1 MTISKNLD
9 RFAGR
14 PVVDFEGSR
23 VSGDV
28 VYRLRQDYDDA
39 RSQQAML
46 DDFFAVIAPAE
57 VIALVIGAW
66 AEGSEHD
73 PKAYLDGLIARRR
86 ELVQLSALFVGDIT
100 FEENEMSWIKQ
111 TDYAGLL
118 KAFPTLE
125 TLRVRGS
132 DGLVLPP
139 FEHQHLTH
147 LALETG
153 ALPTALV
160 RNLAQSTMPALK
172 HLELWLGDDYY
183 GFDGKVADYQALLEA
198 VDGSRLAYL
207 GLRNA
212 EIADELAQWLAG
224 EAWVTKLQVLDLS
237 MGTLGDVGAQ
247 ALLDSP
253 HLDGILAL
261 NLTHHYIGPELQARL
276 GKRFGPRVLLGD
288 PQEEEE
294 EGERFVEVSE

>member
-1 MTISKNLD
+1 MTIQKNLD
-9 RFAGR
+9 RFAGK
-14 PVVDFEGSR
+14 PVVDFEGKR
-23 VSGDV
+23 VADAV

-39 RSQQAML
+39 RSQERML
-46 DDFFAVIAPAE
+46 EDFFDTIAPGE
-57 VIALVIGAW
+57 VEALVIGAW
-66 AEGSEHD
+66 AEGHEHD
-73 PKAYLDGLIARRR
+73 PKAYLDGLIARKR
-86 ELVQLSALFVGDIT
+86 ELRQLKALFVGDIT

-125 TLRVRGS
+125 TLRIRGS
-132 DGLVLPP
+132 DGLALPP
-139 FEHQHLTH
+139 FDHQHLAH

-153 ALPTALV
+153 ALPTAIV
-160 RNLAQSTMPALK
+160 RNLAQSAMPALK

-183 GFDGKVADYQALLEA
+183 GFDGTVADYQALLQA
-198 VDGSRLAYL
+198 IDGARLAYL

-212 EIADELAQWLAG
+212 EIADPLAQWLAG
-224 EAWVTKLQVLDLS
+224 EAWVAKLQVLDLS

-276 GKRFGPRVLLGD
+276 SKRFGPRVLLGD
-288 PQEEEE
+288 PQEEED